1 MLSDKSCKLWIIL
14 LFLMPAMAY
23 GQHYSRQEKPLA
35 VIHFRFDGSQIL
47 IPVTINHG
55 KDTLHF
61 LFDSG
66 CEINLLSL
74 HVASSLGLKGKTD
87 AGLSGWSNEMTYLP
101 EAQAN
106 TMDIGGVSIP
116 YPEFYLEGLSNA
128 IFEGISVDGVLGYDL
143 LKRYI
148 VKIDFQKKEM
158 SIYHSEFFHYPPG
171 GEILKLEMNFNTP
184 TVGGTLVNDQGQPF
198 TSTYHVITG
207 GNFGL
212 LLNGKY
218 VQKYSLNKSLSVSGS
233 ITRQDLLQP
242 VTYTKCSVPS
252 FRIGNYKLYQVPTLY
267 SPKVNDTSPEKEI
280 AGAIGADVWK
290 QYIVIINL
298 LKKEMYLIRQ

>member
-1 MLSDKSCKLWIIL
+1 MFSDKFCKLWIIL
-14 LFLMPAMAY
+14 LFLTPVLAY
-23 GQHYSRQEKPLA
+23 SQRSRPEKPLA

-55 KDTLHF
+55 KDTLYF

-74 HVASSLGLKGKTD
+74 HMASSLGLKGKTD
-87 AGLSGWSNEMTYLP
+87 AGLSGWSNEMTYVP
-101 EAQAN
+101 EVQAN
-106 TMDIGGVSIP
+106 TMDIGTVSIP

-128 IFEGISVDGVLGYDL
+128 AFEGISVDGVLGYDL

-158 SIYHSEFFHYPPG
+158 SIYRSGFFHYPPG
-171 GEILKLEMNFNTP
+171 GEVLKLGMNFSTP
-184 TVGGTLVNDQGQPF
+184 TVEGTLVNDQGQPF

-218 VQKYSLNKSLSVSGS
+218 IQKYSLNNALSVSGT

-242 VTYTKCSVPS
+242 VTYTECTVPS
-252 FRIGNYKLYQVPTLY
+252 FGIGNYKLSRVSTLY
-267 SPKVNDTSPEKEI
+267 SAKVNDTAPGKEI

-290 QYIVIINL
+290 QFTVIINL
-298 LKKEMYLIRQ
+298 PKDEMYLTRQ